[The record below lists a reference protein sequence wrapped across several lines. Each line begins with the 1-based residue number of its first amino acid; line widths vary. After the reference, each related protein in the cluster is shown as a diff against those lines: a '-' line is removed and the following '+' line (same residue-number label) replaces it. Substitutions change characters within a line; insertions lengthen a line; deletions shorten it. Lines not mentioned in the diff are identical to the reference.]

1 METSNA
7 RLVTRP
13 TVPTFS
19 ELGTSFSGLLRYLND
34 FVVVGSIYILLHTYL
49 VCNQELGPL
58 ISDIERSVLALVSAY
73 YSLPSTQGRTLRK
86 LLSES
91 MVSLAN
97 SMQCLLRALD
107 SKPEGQR

>member
-34 FVVVGSIYILLHTYL
+34 FVVVGIHTYL
-49 VCNQELGPL
+49 LCNQELGPL

-86 LLSES
+86 LLSDS